1 LVVCQHCGVIILI
14 LCPNCMRFFVGDYS
28 VYAPKRI
35 DLASTIR
42 KRTYCP
48 HCGYVFTGN
57 VRLRKRL
64 SKDDWLRIV
73 MDSIDAI
80 RRNGIDPLQLLTK
93 IGELKDRGVSDSTI
107 LIILS

>member
-1 LVVCQHCGVIILI
+1 MVSCGVVILI

-28 VYAPKRI
+28 VYAPKRR

-48 HCGYVFTGN
+48 YCGYVFTGD
-57 VRLRKRL
+57 VKFRRRL

-73 MDSIDAI
+73 MNSIETI
-80 RRNGIDPLQLLTK
+80 RKNGIDPLQLLSR
-93 IGELKDRGVSDSTI
+93 IDELKNRGMSDSAI
-107 LIILS
+107 LAIL